1 MLVLISLTF
10 ELSSWFVDARSEEE
24 VERGWDSA
32 REEEEGGGA
41 LEIQKNLF
49 LSTRLHSGN

>member
-1 MLVLISLTF
+1 MLKLVIISLTF

-32 REEEEGGGA
+32 REEEEDGGA
-41 LEIQKNLF
+41 WKLKKNYF
-49 LSTRLHSGN
+49 